1 MNHII
6 TKMSKTRVGIIGAGF
21 VGLSFAVVLAQ
32 KGFQVILIDKNR
44 KKIEKIDEKNLPF
57 FEPKLSTY
65 FLKSSKRIEFS
76 YNFELLKKCEIIF
89 ITVGTPIGT
98 NGMVDL
104 SNVKQVG
111 KEIGKILLKSDFN
124 PTLVLKSTVIPGT
137 SRKILKIIE
146 DVSKKKVGEKFDF
159 VANPEF
165 LREGKAIDDTE
176 NPHVIV
182 VGGQDDVAKEKIVK
196 FYKNVYKKKIP
207 VFLTNYETAELIKYA
222 NNAFLATKISF
233 INQISNICDNIPSA
247 NIDDIA
253 NAIGIDPR
261 IGGLFLKAGPGYGG
275 SCLPKDLQ
283 ALISYSEKLGELP
296 SLLKAVQKTND
307 HQVSKIFNVVKKQL
321 KNLNQKKISILGL
334 SFKEDSDDIRES
346 VSIKL
351 ISKLIQQKSNVV
363 VHDPMA
369 IENTKKIFKNKI
381 QYSDSIPKIINES
394 DCLIIMTPWEEYK
407 KLNNS
412 DFQKMKNKLI
422 IDTRRLLKNKKIHG
436 KYLAIGI
443 NLDENHH

>member
-6 TKMSKTRVGIIGAGF
+6 TKMSKTRIGIIGAGF

-32 KGFQVILIDKNR
+32 KGFQVILIDKDR
-44 KKIEKIDEKNLPF
+44 KKIGKIDEKNLPF

-98 NGMVDL
+98 NGMIDL

-111 KEIGKILLKSDFN
+111 KELGKILLKSDFK
-124 PTLVLKSTVIPGT
+124 PILVLKSTVIPGT

-146 DVSKKKVGEKFDF
+146 DVSKKKVGKKFGF
-159 VANPEF
+159 VTNPEF

-182 VGGQDDVAKEKIVK
+182 IGGQNDAKEKIMQ
-196 FYKNVYKKKIP
+196 FYKNMYKKKIP
-207 VFLTNYETAELIKYA
+207 VILTNYETAELIKYA
-222 NNAFLATKISF
+222 NNSFLATKISF
-233 INQISNICDNIPSA
+233 INQIANICDNIPGA
-247 NIDDIA
+247 NVDDVA

-351 ISKLIQQKSNVV
+351 ITKLIQQKSNVV

-369 IENTKKIFKNKI
+369 IGNTKKIFKNKI
-381 QYSDSIPKIINES
+381 QYSDSIPEIINES

-407 KLNNS
+407 RLNNS

-422 IDTRRLLKNKKIHG
+422 IDTRRLLKNKKIQG
-436 KYLAIGI
+436 KYLSIGI
-443 NLDENHH
+443 NLNENNH